1 MDELCGRY
9 VQKGVPVIVW
19 ATIDMAAP
27 KPGST
32 WIVRDTGRLIQWM
45 TPMHCLLLVGYDEKN
60 YYFNDPWREAAVA
73 YPRGDCTVAYDG
85 FGRQA
90 VVVYASAAQSSTSTI
105 DGR

>member
-1 MDELCGRY
+1 MRQVCAEGCACHRLGDHRYGR
-9 VQKGVPVIVW
+9 
-19 ATIDMAAP
+19 P